1 MVFPASEIGAA
12 AQFEVRVAG
21 ARRPVRLSLLFFPR
35 PKLGQWPSSKSGKK
49 SPQSRDTKVVHPYF
63 PPRQPSRPPE
73 QVVAEANEEVLKLE
87 AAVRALGGESSVHA
101 KPLVEALKAARA
113 KSRVLPVSERLIAYR
128 NFLERARKRVARA
141 EELIAKV
148 TEQKSAFVLEVQEA
162 EERVQ
167 QLEAEAAK
175 PTPPS
180 VPTVTEL
187 QRRIEELVRERDGS
201 LFRCRERGPEM
212 TPPSIDAIPPM
223 PSSNLQELQGWLS
236 DRNCELRN
244 ALEFGDN
251 TTIAKVGAL
260 VGQGTATLSSV
271 AAAGTV
277 DGPSRSILMAAAID
291 QADAKRRCLAAGSEL
306 VLPSMSGNCV

>member
-1 MVFPASEIGAA
+1 MDGCRSCG
-12 AQFEVRVAG
+12 VRN
-21 ARRPVRLSLLFFPR
+21 RRSGPIRSLGRKAPNHETPR
-35 PKLGQWPSSKSGKK
+35 SFLRIS
-49 SPQSRDTKVVHPYF
+49 H
-63 PPRQPSRPPE
+63 RQPSRPPE

-113 KSRVLPVSERLIAYR
+113 KSRVLPVTERLVACR

-141 EELIAKV
+141 EELIAKA

-162 EERVQ
+162 EERLQ

-175 PTPPS
+175 PAPPS

-187 QRRIEELVRERDGS
+187 QRRIEELVRERDALRVNVPMHGVWS
-201 LFRCRERGPEM
+201 GDG
-212 TPPSIDAIPPM
+212 PPSIDAIPPM

-236 DRNCELRN
+236 DRNCELCN

-260 VGQGTATLSSV
+260 VGQGTAAMSSL

-306 VLPSMSGNCV
+306 VPPSMTGNCV